1 MSSETPPGEDAPP
14 APHDWVTI
22 GRYSTVHEA
31 LIVKGTLESHDLEV
45 QLLDAETVGVDW
57 LLSNAIGGVRVQV
70 KEARRAVAL
79 EILGEQPPESADSDS
94 SQEPDEPARDR
105 GALLSE
111 DAKRALVAALLGFM
125 VPVVPNLYSLYL
137 AATFAKS
144 WGEAPRRARL
154 WVGAAVLIDALVAAI
169 VLVLL
174 RGF

>member
-1 MSSETPPGEDAPP
+1 MSPETLSGDEATRAPE
-14 APHDWVTI
+14 DWVTI

-31 LIVKGTLESHDLEV
+31 LVVKGTLESNDVEV

-79 EILGEQPPESADSDS
+79 EILAEQPLEAEAGSA
-94 SQEPDEPARDR
+94 EPIEPARDR
-105 GALLSE
+105 ASE
-111 DAKRALVAALLGFM
+111 ISDDAKRTLVAALLGFM

-137 AATFAKS
+137 AVGFTKS
-144 WGEAPRRARL
+144 WGDAPHRARL
-154 WVGAAVLIDALVAAI
+154 WVIVAVLIDAFVAAI
-169 VLVLL
+169 LLVLL